1 MSDVQLAALFGA
13 TLGGAIFGG
22 LLGYA
27 RAHKEKPETE
37 FDFADLILI
46 TYAGFIEA
54 AGYMGVAAWTDSP
67 FNLLTV
73 IGAVTTGVGLT
84 YTAKKTILP

>member
-1 MSDVQLAALFGA
+1 MLDWQLGSLFGA
-13 TLGGAIFGG
+13 VLVGAIFGG

-27 RAHKEKPETE
+27 KAKKKNAEIR

-54 AGYMGVAAWTDSP
+54 AAYMGLASWTNSP
-67 FNLLTV
+67 FNVLTV
-73 IGAVTTGVGLT
+73 IGAVSAGIGLT
-84 YTAKKTILP
+84 YTAKKTVL